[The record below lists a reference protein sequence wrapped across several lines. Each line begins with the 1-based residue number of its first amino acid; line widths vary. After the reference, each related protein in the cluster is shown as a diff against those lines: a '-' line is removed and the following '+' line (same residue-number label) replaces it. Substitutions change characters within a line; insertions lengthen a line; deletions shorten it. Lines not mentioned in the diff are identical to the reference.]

1 MRQRLFWIIAALIF
15 LPNCVFILGM
25 WWLEPQSNFL
35 SIGARIGWLLLLVLI
50 ALSVGS
56 LLTSA
61 LLRPLTELTRA
72 VTHMR
77 GTQRPLAD
85 LNLPRPSEQPPLEI
99 AELRSGI
106 EELLVHIKELLEARE
121 ALFATLAHDL
131 KTPLLAGLRALEY
144 LEQADTIGAQQRKQ
158 VLHELW
164 TELSG
169 AYQLVENL
177 LTASRMENQRPQLEP
192 ILLLSLLENMRLR
205 FQRRAAEKGVT
216 LVVSGSGQARADRYL
231 LERALTNL
239 IENALR
245 FTRSRIVLR
254 CGEGWVEVEDDG
266 PGLQEPLE
274 QLSQP
279 FRSQRLRGIRAGSAG
294 LGLFIV
300 RRVAELHGGSLHD
313 SRGPLGGACLRIRL
327 G

>member
-1 MRQRLFWIIAALIF
+1 
-15 LPNCVFILGM
+15 
-25 WWLEPQSNFL
+25 
-35 SIGARIGWLLLLVLI
+35 
-50 ALSVGS
+50 
-56 LLTSA
+56 
-61 LLRPLTELTRA
+61 
-72 VTHMR
+72 MR
-77 GTQRPLAD
+77 GSQRTLAE
-85 LNLPRPSEQPPLEI
+85 LSLPRPGEAPPLEI

-106 EELLVHIKELLEARE
+106 EELLAHIKGLLEARE

-131 KTPLLAGLRALEY
+131 KTPLLAALRALEY

-158 VLHELW
+158 ILHELW
-164 TELSG
+164 MELSG
-169 AYQLVENL
+169 SYRLVENL

-205 FQRRAAEKGVT
+205 FQGRAAEKGVT
-216 LVVSGSGQARADRYL
+216 LVVSGFGQARADRYL
-231 LERALTNL
+231 LERALSNL

-245 FTRSRIVLR
+245 FARSRIVLR

-300 RRVAELHGGSLHD
+300 RRVAELHGGHLQSLP
-313 SRGPLGGACLRIRL
+313 GTLGGACLRIRL

>member
-1 MRQRLFWIIAALIF
+1 MRQRLFWIIVALVF
-15 LPNCVFILGM
+15 VPNCVFILGM
-25 WWLEPQSNFL
+25 WWLDPYSGFL
-35 SIGARIGWLLLLVLI
+35 SIGARVGWLLLLVLI
-50 ALSVGS
+50 ALLVGS

-72 VTHMR
+72 VNYMR
-77 GTQRPLAD
+77 GSQRTLAE
-85 LNLPRPSEQPPLEI
+85 LSLPRPGEAPPLEI

-106 EELLVHIKELLEARE
+106 EELLAHIKGLLEARE

-131 KTPLLAGLRALEY
+131 KTPLLAALRALEY

-158 VLHELW
+158 ILHELW
-164 TELSG
+164 MELSG
-169 AYQLVENL
+169 SYQLVENL

-205 FQRRAAEKGVT
+205 FQGRAAEKGVT
-216 LVVSGSGQARADRYL
+216 LVVSGFGQARADRYL
-231 LERALTNL
+231 LERALSNL

-245 FTRSRIVLR
+245 FARSRIVLR

-300 RRVAELHGGSLHD
+300 RRVAELHGGHLQSLP
-313 SRGPLGGACLRIRL
+313 GTLGGACLRIRL

>member
-1 MRQRLFWIIAALIF
+1 MRQRLFWIIVALVF
-15 LPNCVFILGM
+15 VPNCVFILGM
-25 WWLEPQSNFL
+25 WWLDPYSGFL
-35 SIGARIGWLLLLVLI
+35 SIGARVGWLLLLVLI
-50 ALSVGS
+50 ALLVGS

-72 VTHMR
+72 VNYMR
-77 GTQRPLAD
+77 GSQRTLAE
-85 LNLPRPSEQPPLEI
+85 LSLPRPGEAPPLEI

-106 EELLVHIKELLEARE
+106 EELLAHIKGLLEARE

-131 KTPLLAGLRALEY
+131 KTPLLAALRALEY

-158 VLHELW
+158 ILHELW
-164 TELSG
+164 MELSG
-169 AYQLVENL
+169 SYRLVENL

-205 FQRRAAEKGVT
+205 FQGRAAEKGVT
-216 LVVSGSGQARADRYL
+216 LVVSGLGQARADRYL
-231 LERALTNL
+231 LERALSNL

-245 FTRSRIVLR
+245 FAHSRIVLR

-300 RRVAELHGGSLHD
+300 RRVAELHGGHLQSLP
-313 SRGPLGGACLRIRL
+313 GTLGGACLRIRL

>member
-1 MRQRLFWIIAALIF
+1 MRQRLFWIIVALVF
-15 LPNCVFILGM
+15 VPNCVFILGM
-25 WWLEPQSNFL
+25 WWLDPYSGFL
-35 SIGARIGWLLLLVLI
+35 SIGARVGWLLLLVLI
-50 ALSVGS
+50 ALLVGS

-72 VTHMR
+72 VNYMR
-77 GTQRPLAD
+77 GSQRTLAE
-85 LNLPRPSEQPPLEI
+85 LSLPRPGEAPPLEI

-106 EELLVHIKELLEARE
+106 EELLAHIKGLLEARE

-131 KTPLLAGLRALEY
+131 KTPLLAALRALEY

-158 VLHELW
+158 ILHELW
-164 TELSG
+164 MELSG
-169 AYQLVENL
+169 SYQLVENL

-205 FQRRAAEKGVT
+205 FQGRAAEKGVT
-216 LVVSGSGQARADRYL
+216 LLVSGFGQARADRYL
-231 LERALTNL
+231 LERALSNL

-245 FTRSRIVLR
+245 FAHSRIVLR

-300 RRVAELHGGSLHD
+300 RRVAELHGGHLQSLP
-313 SRGPLGGACLRIRL
+313 GTLGGACLRIRL

>member
-1 MRQRLFWIIAALIF
+1 MRQRLFWIIAALVF
-15 LPNCVFILGM
+15 VPNCVFILGM
-25 WWLEPQSNFL
+25 WLLDPQSSFL
-35 SIGARIGWLLLLVLI
+35 STGARVGWLLVLVLV
-50 ALSVGS
+50 AVLVGS
-56 LLTSA
+56 LLTST

-72 VTHMR
+72 VAYMR
-77 GTQRPLAD
+77 GTQRTLAD
-85 LNLPRPSEQPPLEI
+85 LSLPRPSEPPPLEI

-121 ALFATLAHDL
+121 ALYATLAHDL
-131 KTPLLAGLRALEY
+131 KTPLLAGMRALEY
-144 LEQADTIGAQQRKQ
+144 LERADAIGAEQRKQ
-158 VLHELW
+158 LLHELW
-164 TELSG
+164 LELSG
-169 AYQLVENL
+169 SYQLVENL
-177 LTASRMENQRPQLEP
+177 LTASRMENQRPQPEP
-192 ILLLSLLENMRLR
+192 VLLLSVLENMRLR

-216 LVVSGSGQARADRYL
+216 LEVGGFGQARADKYL
-231 LERALTNL
+231 LERALSNL

-245 FTRSRIVLR
+245 FARTRVVLR

-300 RRVAELHGGSLHD
+300 RRVAELHGGSLRD
-313 SRGPLGGACLRIRL
+313 APGTLGGACLRVKL